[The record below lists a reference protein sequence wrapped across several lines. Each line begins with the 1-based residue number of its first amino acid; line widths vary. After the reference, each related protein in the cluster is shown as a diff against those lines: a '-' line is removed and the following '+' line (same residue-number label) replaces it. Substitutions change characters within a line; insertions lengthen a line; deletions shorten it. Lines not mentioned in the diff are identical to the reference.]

1 MYARSRRPN
10 KARLNRMIEMQK
22 NAHPILDESS
32 GQGERFFCGMRKRG
46 CKSTSGILLHPLRQ
60 CIGGLLLLFFGGERR
75 GAVTLLGAVA
85 AETGV
90 AAAFQNHFGRIGR
103 DVPMI
108 LSADFIIKL
117 CDGNCKGDSSQ
128 KIRQENCGKMPTGR
142 MCLRLAAGCGRME
155 KTHRRKTAMP
165 FLMIRNDITRVE
177 ADAIVNPA
185 NPALL
190 QGSGTSRAIYQAA
203 GETELT
209 AACKAIG
216 DCAPGG
222 AVCTPAFGL
231 PAKYIFHTV
240 CPAWHGGTAGEAQQL
255 AGAYRAALELAV
267 EYHCESVAVPL
278 LSTGNYGYP
287 KEQAFRIAAD
297 VITRFVLEHDL
308 TVYLVLYDRESLAT
322 GQKLF
327 ADVAEYIDDHYV
339 AGKDESYWFGR
350 RRGRQ
355 EPEAVFAQPE
365 VAMPERP
372 AAPAAPGSLQSLMD
386 NLGESFA
393 ARLVRLIDERELKDS
408 TVYKRANISR
418 QLFSKILCSTN
429 YNPKKKTVL
438 AFAVG
443 LRLTEQETTDLLK
456 SAGYAFSDS
465 SKQDWIVRYCLEH
478 KIYNINQINAL
489 LFEYDQDQLGN

>member
-1 MYARSRRPN
+1 M
-10 KARLNRMIEMQK
+10 
-22 NAHPILDESS
+22 
-32 GQGERFFCGMRKRG
+32 
-46 CKSTSGILLHPLRQ
+46 
-60 CIGGLLLLFFGGERR
+60 
-75 GAVTLLGAVA
+75 
-85 AETGV
+85 
-90 AAAFQNHFGRIGR
+90 
-103 DVPMI
+103 
-108 LSADFIIKL
+108 
-117 CDGNCKGDSSQ
+117 
-128 KIRQENCGKMPTGR
+128 
-142 MCLRLAAGCGRME
+142 
-155 KTHRRKTAMP
+155 
-165 FLMIRNDITRVE
+165 
-177 ADAIVNPA
+177 
-185 NPALL
+185 
-190 QGSGTSRAIYQAA
+190 
-203 GETELT
+203 
-209 AACKAIG
+209 
-216 DCAPGG
+216 
-222 AVCTPAFGL
+222 
-231 PAKYIFHTV
+231 
-240 CPAWHGGTAGEAQQL
+240 
-255 AGAYRAALELAV
+255 

-339 AGKDESYWFGR
+339 AGKDESYWVGR